1 MGLADFAVLM
11 TLAMLAVTRLA
22 VIHSI
27 VERIAVSLAFVFA
40 LKSFEIFILIFF
52 GLRPEI
58 YLQLIFSVLLLSC
71 LVVFCRKVPG
81 PMKPVEGVRE
91 NFPWSCEILATVAIL
106 SLLIALSFCNSYF
119 FPITQT
125 DGIWYH
131 VKAMVY
137 FSEGDVRSDFNHL
150 QHRFYSPF
158 VPLLYTWLISLDWE
172 KLKIIFPAFYACLLI
187 IFYFRLRES
196 SGNAKLSATFTLL
209 LGTTPYFW
217 WHSVQSVLNL
227 AAGVYYSLGGLF
239 WYFLIT
245 QTKEGSSDRA
255 FSFALISGMF
265 FGISAWARLEFILYV
280 AIPFLLLVF
289 CLDRNTNLPPV
300 AKRRVVWGFALCALI
315 PASLWFVTLWSMIG
329 SDEKTILGLMAACAL
344 FWTLIPVYLKGWT
357 QLGNRMLIGM
367 GIVLVAGFFGLFF
380 LFGPMNLSP
389 GTALMVGL
397 FRTFAFQIFY
407 SFTVLLIIFLFAGR
421 LWELSSPQKY
431 MGVLLIFY
439 CCGHFVLYS
448 YFHPEWNSFAQYLSA
463 IWPHPGNG
471 VNTADTREMLAFY
484 PVLIFFISFLPKIRQ
499 AFR

>member
-1 MGLADFAVLM
+1 MGLVDFTVLM
-11 TLAMLAVTRLA
+11 TLAMLVINRLA

-27 VERIAVSLAFVFA
+27 VERIAVSLTFVFA

-58 YLQLIFSVLLLSC
+58 HLQLIFSVLLLSG
-71 LVVFCRKVPG
+71 VVALCRKIPG
-81 PMKPVEGVRE
+81 PMKPVEGARE
-91 NFPWSCEILATVAIL
+91 NLPWPREIWATVIIL
-106 SLLIALSFCNSYF
+106 SLLITLSLCNGYF

-137 FSEGDVRSDFNHL
+137 FSEGDIRSDFNHL

-172 KLKIIFPAFYACLLI
+172 RLKLIFSVFYACLLI

-196 SGNAKLSATFTLL
+196 SGNAKLSAIFTLL

-227 AAGVYYSLGGLF
+227 AAGVYYALGVIF
-239 WYFLIT
+239 WYFLIAE
-245 QTKEGSSDRA
+245 TKEGSSDRA
-255 FSFALISGMF
+255 FSFALISGLF

-280 AIPFLLLVF
+280 AIPYLLLVF
-289 CLDRNTNLPPV
+289 CLDRNSNLPHV
-300 AKRRVVWGFALCALI
+300 DQRRVFWGFTLCALI
-315 PASLWFVTLWSMIG
+315 PASLWFSTLWGMIG
-329 SDEKTILGLMAACAL
+329 SEEKTIFGLMAACVFL
-344 FWTLIPVYLKGWT
+344 WILIPTYLKGWT
-357 QLGNRMLIGM
+357 RLGNRTLIGI
-367 GIVLVAGFFGLFF
+367 GIVMVASFFGLFF
-380 LFGPMNLSP
+380 TFGPMNLSP

-397 FRTFAFQIFY
+397 FRTFAFHIFY
-407 SFTVLLIIFLFAGR
+407 SFTVLLVIFLFAGR

-431 MGVLLIFY
+431 VGVLLIFY
-439 CCGHFVLYS
+439 LCGHFVLYS

-463 IWPHPGNG
+463 IWPNPGNG

>member
-11 TLAMLAVTRLA
+11 TLAMLVITRLA

-27 VERIAVSLAFVFA
+27 VERIAVSLTFVFA

-58 YLQLIFSVLLLSC
+58 HLQLLFSVLLLG
-71 LVVFCRKVPG
+71 FAGIICRKIPG
-81 PMKPVEGVRE
+81 PIQPVERARE
-91 NFPWSCEILATVAIL
+91 NIPWSREILATVIIL
-106 SLLIALSFCNSYF
+106 SLLIVLSLCNGYF

-158 VPLLYTWLISLDWE
+158 VPLVYAWLISLGWE
-172 KLKIIFPAFYACLLI
+172 KLKIIFPAFYACLLV
-187 IFYFRLRES
+187 IFYFRLRAS
-196 SGNAKLSATFTLL
+196 SGNTKLSAIFTLL

-217 WHSVQSVLNL
+217 WHSVQSILNL
-227 AAGVYYSLGGLF
+227 AAGVYYSLGVLF
-239 WYFLIT
+239 WYFLIR
-245 QTKEGSSDRA
+245 QTKEGSADRA

-265 FGISAWARLEFILYV
+265 FGIAAWARLEFILYV

-289 CLDRNTNLPPV
+289 CLDRNSNLPPV
-300 AKRRVVWGFALCALI
+300 AQRRVFWGFALCALI
-315 PASLWFVTLWSMIG
+315 PPSLWFSTLWGMIG
-329 SDEKTILGLMAACAL
+329 SDEKTILGLMAACASL
-344 FWTLIPVYLKGWT
+344 WILIPAYLNGWT
-357 QLGNRMLIGM
+357 RMGDRTLM
-367 GIVLVAGFFGLFF
+367 GFGFVLVAGFFALFI
-380 LFGPMNLSP
+380 LFGPMNLLP

-397 FRTFAFQIFY
+397 FRTFAFHIFY
-407 SFTVLLIIFLFAGR
+407 SFTVLVVLFLFGGR
-421 LWELSSPQKY
+421 LQELSSPQKY

-439 CCGHFVLYS
+439 LCGHFVLYS
-448 YFHPEWNSFAQYLSA
+448 YFHPEWNRFAQYLSA